1 MNDLDDLLHRLFA
14 FGGPSPAAAA
24 ATAILSASPSVTV
37 PPPPPKPTIDPQT
50 PPHPRPLPGLEQAL
64 RAAAPHLTPEEA
76 AAWTAVMTEP
86 LGRADITGSK
96 RIAAFV
102 GQCSV
107 ESSGFR
113 VLEENLNYS
122 APRLKAVWPQ
132 RFPTD
137 QAASACAYNP
147 EKLADT
153 VYCNRLGNRD
163 PESGDGWH
171 FRGRGLI
178 QITGPSGHTQYHDL
192 IIKGARTGDAALQ
205 PLPVPAAHAATTAH
219 AHAHSAHTEAGP
231 HAAHTPSATTGLV
244 PLPAPAAR
252 SSTLAELS
260 HGAMR

>member
-24 ATAILSASPSVTV
+24 APAILSASPSVTV

-50 PPHPRPLPGLEQAL
+50 PPHPRPLPGLDQAL

-86 LGRADITGSK
+86 LRRADITGSK

-178 QITGPSGHTQYHDL
+178 QITGRANYERFAHAMGCDIEASVELAGTHA
-192 IIKGARTGDAALQ
+192 GAAESAAWFWTSNGLNSLADDWLLDKLTAKINGGSQGAIERERLCEAALQ
-205 PLPVPAAHAATTAH
+205 AI
-219 AHAHSAHTEAGP
+219 
-231 HAAHTPSATTGLV
+231 
-244 PLPAPAAR
+244 
-252 SSTLAELS
+252 
-260 HGAMR
+260 GA